1 MQTYYSYDNVK
12 FKFLPTSSH
21 LLPLYLNVKLSP
33 LAAVVVS
40 VGAVSSL
47 NSYTAFHV
55 SVREPVPSCITS
67 SAMNCPVT
75 PPDGAAIVLLPA
87 NVTFATGCVKAF
99 HDTVAPSVNVASGF
113 SAALVKEE

>member
-33 LAAVVVS
+33 LSPVVVN

-55 SVREPVPSCITS
+55 RVREPVPSCITS
-67 SAMNCPVT
+67 NAINCPVW
-75 PPDGAAIVLLPA
+75 PFDGAAIVLLSPS
-87 NVTFATGCVKAF
+87 VTFATGSVEAF
-99 HDTVAPSVNVASGF
+99 QFIVAPSVSVASG
-113 SAALVKEE
+113 L